1 MTKDGDV
8 YTYTLEDVDVSAYNM
23 IINNGDGEQTV
34 DIVGLDVTGDT
45 VEITVTADKNEDG
58 KYVATSS
65 QQTVAPT
72 PAPTPAPTT
81 ADATPV
87 AAAVVAVVLM
97 GFAVV
102 VLNTK
107 KANR

>member
-1 MTKDGDV
+1 
-8 YTYTLEDVDVSAYNM
+8 M

-65 QQTVAPT
+65 QQTA
-72 PAPTPAPTT
+72 APTPAPTT

-87 AAAVVAVVLM
+87 AAAVAAVVLM
-97 GFAVV
+97 GLAVV